1 MSSVPPVSVLKAMLW
16 ALAAAICFHLAY
28 EFDALRGLIVGFLF
42 CLVPLAR
49 VETNRKAFYL
59 GMALGLALYAP
70 QLEFFW
76 TIFNAAAIALWCV
89 LAFWVAIFLVL
100 SRQALVR
107 FGQRGLWAIP
117 ILWLGVEF
125 FRSELY
131 YLRFSWLTPG
141 LALSG
146 SHFASVLGFL
156 GVYGM
161 GCLLFVIAAA
171 AWTLAIKP
179 RAVLLAVVIVGTSLL
194 GRNVHPQHPTTGTP
208 IQVAGVQLEFPDE
221 ELVLAELK
229 RLAAAQTNASVF
241 VLSEYTFT
249 GPLPQKVKDWCREA
263 GKYLI
268 VGAHDPAGEDYFN
281 TAFVIGP
288 RGEVVAK
295 QAKSVPI
302 QFFKDGLPAREQ
314 KVWASPWGRIGM
326 GVCYDLSYRQ
336 VADALAAQQCQAL
349 IIPTMDVV
357 EWGERQHR
365 LHGRIAP
372 MRAAE
377 LGVPI
382 FRLCSSGISQAVERS
397 GAVTATAPFPGEKAT
412 LVAAMVLNQ
421 SARVPVDHWLGPAA
435 TGAAGIFAIV
445 LLFTRRR
452 KPATLP
458 PAVQSAI
465 QSES

>member
-1 MSSVPPVSVLKAMLW
+1 MSAAPRAGVSLRQAILW
-16 ALAAAICFHLAY
+16 ALGAVVCFHLAY
-28 EFDALRGLIVGFLF
+28 EFDTLRGLIVGFLF

-49 VETNRKAFYL
+49 LETNRKAFYVGL
-59 GMALGLALYAP
+59 GLGLAIYAP
-70 QLEFFW
+70 QLVFFW

-89 LAFWVAIFLVL
+89 LAFWMGVFLVL
-100 SRQALVR
+100 SRQAMVR

-146 SHFASVLGFL
+146 TQLANLLGFL
-156 GVYGM
+156 GVYGV
-161 GCLLFVIAAA
+161 GCLLFAIAAG
-171 AWTLAIKP
+171 AWTLRLKP
-179 RAVLLAVVIVGTSLL
+179 RALLIAVAIAGVSLL
-194 GRNVHPQHPTTGTP
+194 GGNTP
-208 IQVAGVQLEFPDE
+208 PVQPAEGAQVQIAGVQLEFPTEDQ
-221 ELVLAELK
+221 L
-229 RLAAAQTNASVF
+229 LAALQKLATTQTNASIL

-249 GPLPQKVKDWCREA
+249 GPVPQKVRDWCREA

-288 RGEVVAK
+288 TGETVAK

-326 GVCYDLSYRQ
+326 GVCYDLSYRR
-336 VADALAAQQCQAL
+336 VADGLAAQQCQAL
-349 IIPTMDVV
+349 VIPTMDVA

-397 GAVTATAPFPGEKAT
+397 GAVTASAPFPGEGSVLAARMT
-412 LVAAMVLNQ
+412 LNR
-421 SARVPVDHWLGPAA
+421 SARTPMDHWLGPLASGA
-435 TGAAGIFAIV
+435 TGIFAVALIF
-445 LLFTRRR
+445 LSR
-452 KPATLP
+452 KKTAAPQP
-458 PAVQSAI
+458 PMNNAAQT
-465 QSES
+465 